1 MSDLALSASTP
12 LTSGGATPDPNRAST
27 ATWIAVLA
35 AMIGS
40 FMAILNIQITNASL
54 LNIEGGIG
62 TGVDNGSWISTSYL
76 IGEIIVIP
84 LTDYLSR
91 VFSFRRYMLASSALF
106 AVFSVACAFTHDLP
120 SMIAM
125 RGLQGF
131 AGGVLIPMA
140 FTLVLT
146 KLPKPQQP
154 IGLAV
159 FALSVTFAPAIGP
172 TIGGYLTENYGWR
185 TIFFVNVPP
194 TIVMVSALYLTLER
208 QPMQLKLL
216 KEGDWAGI
224 AAMAIGLSA
233 LQTVLEEGNK
243 DDWFS
248 SPFIL
253 RLAAIALVS
262 LSLFVAIE
270 LTIEKPLIRL
280 RLLTQRNFGFGTM
293 AMTMVGFALFGSVY
307 ILPAYLGQAQGY
319 NAEQIGAVLAWTG
332 LPQLILIP
340 LVPKLMQ
347 RFDTRYV
354 AFTGLMIFA
363 YSCFMNTAMSVDYAG
378 DQLWIPNIVRAIGQA
393 MVLTPLT
400 SVMTGGIAPQ
410 ECGGGIGHQQHAPQ
424 SRRRHRYRGA
434 RHRDHQARAVPLQHH
449 RPVGHAG
456 SRGSTQ
462 PDRANDKLFHGPWC
476 AGSRSG
482 ASAGHHCARQSSE
495 TPGAGDGLQRHV
507 RGDRRSAGTCRHR
520 GGIHAQGQGI
530 RGRSPLSR
538 SIEMRG
544 DLTARV

>member
-1 MSDLALSASTP
+1 MSNPALSAISVP
-12 LTSGGATPDPNRAST
+12 LTPRNQSMRAVDPNRASVT
-27 ATWIAVLA
+27 VWIAVIA

-76 IGEIIVIP
+76 IGEIVVIP

-91 VFSFRRYMLASSALF
+91 VFSFRRYMLASAALF
-106 AVFSVACAFTHDLP
+106 AAFSVACAFTHDLP

-146 KLPKPQQP
+146 KLPRPQQP
-154 IGLAV
+154 IGLAI

-172 TIGGYLTENYGWR
+172 TIGGYLTENYGWQ
-185 TIFFVNVPP
+185 TIFYVNVVP
-194 TIVMVSALYLTLER
+194 TIVMVSALSLTLER

-216 KEGDWAGI
+216 KEGDWLGI
-224 AAMAIGLSA
+224 FTMAIGLSA

-248 SPFIL
+248 SPFIQ
-253 RLAAIALVS
+253 RLAVVSLVS
-262 LSLFVAIE
+262 LSLFVWIE
-270 LTIEKPLIRL
+270 LTVEKPLIRL
-280 RLLTQRNFGFGTM
+280 RLLTGRNFGFGTI
-293 AMTMVGFALFGSVY
+293 AITMLGFALFGSVY

-347 RFDTRYV
+347 RFDTRYI
-354 AFTGLMIFA
+354 AMTGLLIFA
-363 YSCFMNTAMSVDYAG
+363 YSCFMNTAMSLDYAG

-400 SVMTGGIAPQ
+400 SVTTGDIAPQ
-410 ECGGGIGHQQHAPQ
+410 DAAAASGISNMLRNLGGAIGTAVLATVITKREQFHSNIIGQSVTLGREEVRSRISGMTEFFTAHGVPDPAAARQQAIIALGKAVKHQALVMGF
-424 SRRRHRYRGA
+424 SDTFAVIGVMLVLAAVAVAFTRKVRGA
-434 RHRDHQARAVPLQHH
+434 A
-449 RPVGHAG
+449 AG
-456 SRGSTQ
+456 
-462 PDRANDKLFHGPWC
+462 AH
-476 AGSRSG
+476 
-482 ASAGHHCARQSSE
+482 
-495 TPGAGDGLQRHV
+495 
-507 RGDRRSAGTCRHR
+507 
-520 GGIHAQGQGI
+520 
-530 RGRSPLSR
+530 
-538 SIEMRG
+538 
-544 DLTARV
+544 

>member
-1 MSDLALSASTP
+1 MSNPILSASISLP
-12 LTSGGATPDPNRAST
+12 MTSSARSERNAVGPDRAST

-76 IGEIIVIP
+76 IGEIVVIP
-84 LTDYLSR
+84 MTDYLSR
-91 VFSFRRYMLASSALF
+91 VFSFRRYMLASAALF

-172 TIGGYLTENYGWR
+172 TIGGYLTENYGWQ
-185 TIFFVNVPP
+185 TIFFVNVLP
-194 TIVMVSALYLTLER
+194 TIVMVTALSLTLEK

-216 KEGDWAGI
+216 REGDWAGI
-224 AAMAIGLSA
+224 LTMAVGLSA
-233 LQTVLEEGNK
+233 FQTVLEEGNK

-253 RLAAIALVS
+253 RLALVALVS
-262 LSLFVAIE
+262 LALFAWIE
-270 LTIEKPLIRL
+270 LTVEKPLIRL
-280 RLLTQRNFGFGTM
+280 RLLARRNFGFGTI
-293 AMTMVGFALFGSVY
+293 AVTLLGFALFGSVY

-319 NAEQIGAVLAWTG
+319 NSEQIGAVLAWTG
-332 LPQLILIP
+332 LPQLLLIP

-347 RFDTRYV
+347 RFDARLI

-363 YSCFMNTAMSVDYAG
+363 YSCFMNTAMSADYAG

-400 SVMTGGIAPQ
+400 SVTTGDTAPQ
-410 ECGGGIGHQQHAPQ
+410 DAAAASGISNMLRNLGGAVGTAVLATIITKREQFHSNIIGQSVSLGREEVRSRISQLTDFFLAHGVPDPAAAHQQAIIALGKAVKRQ
-424 SRRRHRYRGA
+424 ALVMGFSDTFAVIAAVLVLAAIAVTFTRKVKGSAAGA
-434 RHRDHQARAVPLQHH
+434 H
-449 RPVGHAG
+449 
-456 SRGSTQ
+456 
-462 PDRANDKLFHGPWC
+462 
-476 AGSRSG
+476 
-482 ASAGHHCARQSSE
+482 
-495 TPGAGDGLQRHV
+495 
-507 RGDRRSAGTCRHR
+507 
-520 GGIHAQGQGI
+520 
-530 RGRSPLSR
+530 
-538 SIEMRG
+538 
-544 DLTARV
+544 

>member
-1 MSDLALSASTP
+1 MSNPLSASISMP
-12 LTSGGATPDPNRAST
+12 PSSHARPERAALDPNRASVT
-27 ATWIAVLA
+27 TWIAVLA

-62 TGVDNGSWISTSYL
+62 TGIDNGSWISTSYL
-76 IGEIIVIP
+76 IGEIVVIP

-91 VFSFRRYMLASSALF
+91 VFSFRRYMLASAALF
-106 AVFSVACAFTHDLP
+106 AAFSVACAFTHDLP

-172 TIGGYLTENYGWR
+172 TIGGYLTENYGWQ
-185 TIFFVNVPP
+185 TIFFVNVLP
-194 TIVMVSALYLTLER
+194 TLVMVTALYLTLER
-208 QPMQLKLL
+208 QPMQLELL
-216 KEGDWAGI
+216 KEGDWAGMLT
-224 AAMAIGLSA
+224 MAIGLA
-233 LQTVLEEGNK
+233 TLQTVLEEGNK

-253 RLAAIALVS
+253 RLAIVAAVS
-262 LSLFVAIE
+262 LSLFVWIE

-280 RLLTQRNFGFGTM
+280 RLLTQRNFGFGVI

-340 LVPKLMQ
+340 LVPRLMQ
-347 RFDTRYV
+347 RFDTRYI

-363 YSCFMNTAMSVDYAG
+363 YSCFMNTAMSPDYAG

-410 ECGGGIGHQQHAPQ
+410 DAAAASGISNMLRNLGGAIVTAVLATVITKREQFHSNIIGQSVTLGREEVRNRIAQMTDYFMGHGVPDPAAAHQQAIIALGKAVKRQ
-424 SRRRHRYRGA
+424 ALVMGFSDTFAVIGA
-434 RHRDHQARAVPLQHH
+434 VLVLAAIAVALT
-449 RPVGHAG
+449 RKVKA
-456 SRGSTQ
+456 
-462 PDRANDKLFHGPWC
+462 
-476 AGSRSG
+476 SG
-482 ASAGHHCARQSSE
+482 
-495 TPGAGDGLQRHV
+495 PGAH
-507 RGDRRSAGTCRHR
+507 
-520 GGIHAQGQGI
+520 
-530 RGRSPLSR
+530 
-538 SIEMRG
+538 
-544 DLTARV
+544 

>member
-1 MSDLALSASTP
+1 MSNHTSSASLPP
-12 LTSGGATPDPNRAST
+12 LPVSRPFDQIAADPNRASLI
-27 ATWIAVLA
+27 TWIAVLA

-91 VFSFRRYMLASSALF
+91 VFSFRRYMIASAALF
-106 AVFSVACAFTHDLP
+106 AAFSVACSFTHDLP

-146 KLPKPQQP
+146 KLPKSQQP
-154 IGLAV
+154 VGLAI

-185 TIFFVNVPP
+185 TIFFVNVIP
-194 TIVMVSALYLTLER
+194 TAVMVSALYLTLER

-224 AAMAIGLSA
+224 LTMAVGLSA

-243 DDWFS
+243 DDWFA

-253 RLAAIALVS
+253 RLAVIALVS
-262 LSLFVAIE
+262 LSLFIWIE
-270 LTIEKPLIRL
+270 LSTEKPLIRL
-280 RLLTQRNFGFGTM
+280 RLLKGRNFGIGTI
-293 AMTMVGFALFGSVY
+293 AVTLLGFALFGSVY

-319 NAEQIGAVLAWTG
+319 NSEQIGAVLAWTG

-340 LVPKLMQ
+340 LVPIMMR
-347 RFDTRYV
+347 RFDTRYI
-354 AFTGLMIFA
+354 AFSGLIIFA
-363 YSCFMNTAMSVDYAG
+363 YSSFMNTAMSPDYAG

-400 SVMTGGIAPQ
+400 SVTTGDIAAQDAAAASGISNMLRNL
-410 ECGGGIGHQQHAPQ
+410 GGAIGTAVLATVITKREQFHSNIIGQSVTLGREEVRNRIADLTDYFMAHGVPDPAAARQQAIAALGQ
-424 SRRRHRYRGA
+424 A
-434 RHRDHQARAVPLQHH
+434 VKHQALVMGFSDTFAVLGVVLVLAAIAVLLT
-449 RPVGHAG
+449 RRVKGAAG
-456 SRGSTQ
+456 
-462 PDRANDKLFHGPWC
+462 
-476 AGSRSG
+476 G
-482 ASAGHHCARQSSE
+482 AH
-495 TPGAGDGLQRHV
+495 
-507 RGDRRSAGTCRHR
+507 
-520 GGIHAQGQGI
+520 
-530 RGRSPLSR
+530 
-538 SIEMRG
+538 
-544 DLTARV
+544 

>member
-1 MSDLALSASTP
+1 MSHPTPPASTSALP
-12 LTSGGATPDPNRAST
+12 ISPAGSERATLDPSRAGN

-62 TGVDNGSWISTSYL
+62 TGADNGSWISTSYL
-76 IGEIIVIP
+76 IGEIVVIP

-91 VFSFRRYMLASSALF
+91 VFSFRRYMLASASLF

-140 FTLVLT
+140 FTMVLT
-146 KLPKPQQP
+146 RLPKPQQP
-154 IGLAV
+154 IGLAI

-172 TIGGYLTENYGWR
+172 TIGGYLTENYGWQ
-185 TIFFVNVPP
+185 TIFYVNVLP
-194 TIVMVSALYLTLER
+194 TVVMVTALYLTLER

-224 AAMAIGLSA
+224 VTMAIGLSA
-233 LQTVLEEGNK
+233 LQTVLE
-243 DDWFS
+243 
-248 SPFIL
+248 
-253 RLAAIALVS
+253 
-262 LSLFVAIE
+262 
-270 LTIEKPLIRL
+270 
-280 RLLTQRNFGFGTM
+280 
-293 AMTMVGFALFGSVY
+293 
-307 ILPAYLGQAQGY
+307 QGY

-347 RFDTRYV
+347 RFDTRYI
-354 AFTGLMIFA
+354 AITGLVIFA
-363 YSCFMNTAMSVDYAG
+363 YSCFMNTAMSPDYSG

-400 SVMTGGIAPQ
+400 SVTTGETAPQ
-410 ECGGGIGHQQHAPQ
+410 DAAAASGISNMLRNLGGAIGTAVLATVITKREQFHSNIIGQSVTLGREEVRDRIAQSTDFFMAHGVPDPAAARQQAIIAL
-424 SRRRHRYRGA
+424 GKA
-434 RHRDHQARAVPLQHH
+434 VKHQALVMGFSDTFAVIGVVLVLSALAVALT
-449 RPVGHAG
+449 RKV
-456 SRGSTQ
+456 RGS
-462 PDRANDKLFHGPWC
+462 A
-476 AGSRSG
+476 AG
-482 ASAGHHCARQSSE
+482 AH
-495 TPGAGDGLQRHV
+495 
-507 RGDRRSAGTCRHR
+507 
-520 GGIHAQGQGI
+520 
-530 RGRSPLSR
+530 
-538 SIEMRG
+538 
-544 DLTARV
+544 

>member
-1 MSDLALSASTP
+1 MSNPVPSASISVLP
-12 LTSGGATPDPNRAST
+12 TSGSKSERASVDPNRAST

-76 IGEIIVIP
+76 IGEIVVIP

-91 VFSFRRYMLASSALF
+91 VFSFRRYMLASAALF

-140 FTLVLT
+140 FTMVLT

-154 IGLAV
+154 IGLAF

-172 TIGGYLTENYGWR
+172 TIGGYLTENYGWQ
-185 TIFFVNVPP
+185 TIFYVNVLP
-194 TIVMVSALYLTLER
+194 TMVMVSALYLTLER
-208 QPMQLKLL
+208 QPMQFSLL

-224 AAMAIGLSA
+224 LTMAIGLSA

-262 LSLFVAIE
+262 LSLFVWIE

-280 RLLTQRNFGFGTM
+280 RLLTRRNFGLGTI

-332 LPQLILIP
+332 LPQLVLIP
-340 LVPKLMQ
+340 LVPRLMQ
-347 RFDTRYV
+347 RFDTRYI

-363 YSCFMNTAMSVDYAG
+363 YSCFMNTAMSPDYAG

-400 SVMTGGIAPQ
+400 SVLTGGIAPQ
-410 ECGGGIGHQQHAPQ
+410 DAAAASGISNMLRNLGGAIGTAVLATVITKREQFHSNIIGQSVTLGREEVRNRLAQMTDYFMAHGVPDPAAARQQAVVAL
-424 SRRRHRYRGA
+424 GNA
-434 RHRDHQARAVPLQHH
+434 VKHQALVMGFSDTFAVIGAVLLFAAVAVMFT
-449 RPVGHAG
+449 RKVTAG
-456 SRGSTQ
+456 SG
-462 PDRANDKLFHGPWC
+462 
-476 AGSRSG
+476 G
-482 ASAGHHCARQSSE
+482 AAH
-495 TPGAGDGLQRHV
+495 
-507 RGDRRSAGTCRHR
+507 
-520 GGIHAQGQGI
+520 
-530 RGRSPLSR
+530 
-538 SIEMRG
+538 
-544 DLTARV
+544 